1 MDKEKYLSEIEKKLK
16 YLNNEQ
22 KQEEIFR
29 ISNELDSGKKMP
41 DIDEEVD
48 SIYKKYK
55 INPNKKEK
63 IEKNSLVQAFKNLF
77 EVMKKNNW
85 KDNLTI
91 IKDIIVI
98 LLIVSLLKIPF
109 IGIENLFFSIF
120 REQLIDKAITVFNIC
135 MEVSYVIFAIF
146 MLIRLFRR
154 RFKEEMKLK

>member
-1 MDKEKYLSEIEKKLK
+1 MDKEKYLSEIEAKLK

-29 ISNELDSGKKMP
+29 ISNELDSGKKLP
-41 DIDEEVD
+41 DVDTEVD

-55 INPNKKEK
+55 INPNRRAK
-63 IEKNSLVQAFKNLF
+63 IEKNSLAQAFKNLF

-91 IKDIIVI
+91 IKDIVVI
-98 LLIVSLLKIPF
+98 IIIVSILKIPF
-109 IGIENLFFSIF
+109 IGIENLFFSVF
-120 REQLIDKAITVFNIC
+120 GDQLIDKAITVFNIC
-135 MEVSYVIFAIF
+135 MEVAYVIFAIF